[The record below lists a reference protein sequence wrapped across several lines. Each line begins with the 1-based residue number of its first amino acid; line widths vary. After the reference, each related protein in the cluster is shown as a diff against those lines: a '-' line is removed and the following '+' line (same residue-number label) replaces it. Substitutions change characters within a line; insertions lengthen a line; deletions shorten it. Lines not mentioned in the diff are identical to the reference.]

1 MFGKRV
7 GPLLLPRLTTAML
20 ALATVPIRRMPYKPC
35 G

>member
-7 GPLLLPRLTTAML
+7 GPMLLPRLTTAML
-20 ALATVPIRRMPYKPC
+20 ALATVPIQRMRHQPC